1 LPIHIVKI
9 IEPIL
14 EELGSLENGLGCIDR
29 DEFLD
34 AMSRLY
40 AILNSKEKEDLF
52 SYDKPPLPDP

>member
-1 LPIHIVKI
+1 
-9 IEPIL
+9 L